1 MTRITSHDAGSATRE
16 EHGRISWKA
25 ALVLLAVPVALAGV
39 GGVRIAADAA
49 SAAQTPAASAAQG
62 AQTPAAS
69 ASQDAQQV
77 TRLASSW
84 LADPTLITTLGS
96 GLPANTPLAVSTP
109 YFTVSLPP
117 EFGQSVSAYALTE
130 GYQGVSGTQTSNG
143 SQAYVGYDLLFESS
157 EFAFGVCLSNSAD
170 PLANQPPNS
179 VAQDVGE
186 VAAGSGWHALAYVM
200 ADRPGTELWDRA
212 EKLLGQFAPCVKVG
226 GASGAVPAVPAD
238 TTVTAAG

>member
-1 MTRITSHDAGSATRE
+1 MTRMASHDAGSTTRE
-16 EHGRISWKA
+16 RSSRGSWRT

-39 GGVRIAADAA
+39 GGARIAADAA
-49 SAAQTPAASAAQG
+49 GAAQTPVASAAQD
-62 AQTPAAS
+62 AQTPAS
-69 ASQDAQQV
+69 TSQDAQRA
-77 TRLASSW
+77 TRLKSSW
-84 LADPTLITTLGS
+84 LADPTLLTTLGS

-130 GYQGVSGTQTSNG
+130 GYQGVAGVQTSDG

-170 PLANQPPNS
+170 PLANQPPSS
-179 VAQDVGE
+179 VAQDLGE
-186 VAAGSGWHALAYVM
+186 VAPDSGWHALAYVM
-200 ADRPGTELWDRA
+200 ADRPGTELWEKA
-212 EKLLGQFAPCVKVG
+212 EKLLGQLAPCVKVG

-238 TTVTAAG
+238 ATVTAAG